1 MQTSQANKTSS
12 EDRARVKIWLLWL
25 LSFMQKINK
34 IKLRKHSRCFVAF
47 SHFALSTFLYV
58 GFSDMDVYCYQ
69 FYGSKAIFIF
79 EIVLPSKESISF

>member
-12 EDRARVKIWLLWL
+12 EDRARVKIWL

-47 SHFALSTFLYV
+47 SHFPLSTFLYV